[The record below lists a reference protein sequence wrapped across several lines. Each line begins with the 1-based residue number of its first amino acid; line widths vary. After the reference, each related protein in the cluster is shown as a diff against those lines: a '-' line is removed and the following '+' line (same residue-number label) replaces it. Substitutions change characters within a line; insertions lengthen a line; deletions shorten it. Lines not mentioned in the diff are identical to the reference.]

1 MILILKFKNNKQK
14 KKTSKIISQI
24 ELGAANP
31 EKINYAHRDLNGHAH
46 IKQKINLHEHIQ
58 IKQVLKS
65 LQMQRS
71 KVFKWDFLMLL
82 SADTDS

>member
-1 MILILKFKNNKQK
+1 MILKFKTNKPK

-31 EKINYAHRDLNGHAH
+31 EKINYVHRDSNGHAR

-71 KVFKWDFLMLL
+71 EVLKWDFFNVL
-82 SADTDS
+82 SADRDS